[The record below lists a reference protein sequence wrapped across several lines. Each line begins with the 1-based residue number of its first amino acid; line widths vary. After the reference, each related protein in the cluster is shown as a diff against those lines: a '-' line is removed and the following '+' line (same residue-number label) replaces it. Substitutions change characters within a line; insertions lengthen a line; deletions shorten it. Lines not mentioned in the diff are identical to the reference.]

1 MIYMNFYNYH
11 MIIWSPQPSQHALH
25 EKGLVLNC
33 FHTKKHINSLIWHT
47 WTHMV
52 PKVFF
57 YLHPHSPTTWRIT
70 KYGVTPSQYLKHS
83 YHQQEQQ
90 PQVTLVSY
98 CKELGFYITLFNS
111 WKDDLIPRKGKKGRN
126 RMHKI

>member
-33 FHTKKHINSLIWHT
+33 FHTKKHRNSLIWHT

-57 YLHPHSPTTWRIT
+57 LSPSTFSHHLTHHQIW
-70 KYGVTPSQYLKHS
+70 S
-83 YHQQEQQ
+83 YSISI
-90 PQVTLVSY
+90 PQTLVPPAGTTASGHSCILLQRIGILHNSIQLLKGWSY
-98 CKELGFYITLFNS
+98 TQKAE
-111 WKDDLIPRKGKKGRN
+111 KKKKPN
-126 RMHKI
+126 A